1 MVGIVGAVLLVAF
14 LIFGDAL
21 DGVIPDSDWVS
32 GPAIGAFLAA
42 FGLFGWVAEEG
53 FDATSGVAAGVGVA
67 GGLGLG
73 WFTARLAR
81 ALMNQPTDA
90 TPTSR
95 SLLGTQGKV
104 VTAISDGAAGEV
116 LLRLAG
122 QPVKLFATSDDSL
135 SVGTEVV
142 VVDVASDTRVVVQA
156 STRFWELD
164 PPHHDG

>member
-1 MVGIVGAVLLVAF
+1 VVGIVGAVLLIVF

-21 DGVIPDSDWVS
+21 EGVVPDSEWVS

-53 FDATSGVAAGVGVA
+53 FDATSGVAAVAGLVGGVG
-67 GGLGLG
+67 LGA
-73 WFTARLAR
+73 FTAKLAR

-104 VTAISDGAAGEV
+104 VTAISEGYAGEV
-116 LLRLAG
+116 LLRLGG
-122 QPVKLFATSDDSL
+122 QPVKLFATADESL
-135 SVGTEVV
+135 TVGTEVV

-156 STRFWELD
+156 SSRFWELNP
-164 PPHHDG
+164 PPHDG